1 MTDDWNTRQTLLMRV
16 KNQDD
21 EHAWGEFVSYYQ
33 SFIEVIL
40 KYLKVSPND
49 QDDLTQDI
57 LLKVWKSLEKLNY
70 DSERAR
76 FRTWM
81 NKVIR
86 NAVIDFQRAKSRR
99 ISEVDSD
106 TGIDTENFPLQE
118 NEFTKIIDKEWRAHI
133 TNLALKNIRPTFSG
147 NAMSVFDMF
156 LDEVPTKDIAAKL
169 AIADA
174 TVYKLRSRVE
184 EKLIKEIKRLK
195 LELEF

>member
-40 KYLKVSPND
+40 KHLKVSPND
-49 QDDLTQDI
+49 QDDLTQNI

-81 NKVIR
+81 NRVIR

-106 TGIDTENFPLQE
+106 TGIDTKNFPLQE

-133 TNLALKNIRPTFSG
+133 TNLALKNIRPNFSG

-156 LDEVPTKDIAAKL
+156 LDEVPAKDIAAKL
-169 AIADA
+169 AIAV
-174 TVYKLRSRVE
+174 TSVYKLRSRVE

>member
-40 KYLKVSPND
+40 KHLKVSPND
-49 QDDLTQDI
+49 QDDLTQNI

-81 NKVIR
+81 NRVIR

-106 TGIDTENFPLQE
+106 TGIDTKNFPLQE

-133 TNLALKNIRPTFSG
+133 TNLALKNIRPNFSG

-156 LDEVPTKDIAAKL
+156 LDEVPAKDIAAKL
-169 AIADA
+169 AIAVPS
-174 TVYKLRSRVE
+174 VYKLRSRVE

>member
-1 MTDDWNTRQTLLMRV
+1 MRV

-40 KYLKVSPND
+40 KHLKVSPND
-49 QDDLTQDI
+49 QDDLTQNI

-81 NKVIR
+81 NRVIR

-106 TGIDTENFPLQE
+106 TGIDTKNFPLQE

-133 TNLALKNIRPTFSG
+133 TNLALKNIRPNFSG

-156 LDEVPTKDIAAKL
+156 LDEVPAKDIAAKL
-169 AIADA
+169 AIAVPS
-174 TVYKLRSRVE
+174 VYKLRSRVE